1 MTWSLEKIAAD
12 DTVRLIAELA
22 GDLGMDAYLAG
33 GGVRDCLLGREV
45 NDLDFALSGAW
56 EELPRLFAARW
67 GGSFFWLDE
76 GRLQARVSKKTAGG
90 TLVRDFAPL
99 RGATIE
105 DDLRQRDFTVNALAM
120 KVAGGELIDPLRGGP
135 DLDGKL
141 IRACSDHAFDDDPL
155 RLLRALRFAAELGFT
170 VEEGTWNDLRRK
182 GDLLGGVA
190 KERVRDELFR
200 LLAAPGIGTNLSM
213 LDASRLLPVIFPW
226 FAQDQASL

>member
-1 MTWSLEKIAAD
+1 MGMTWSLEKIAAD

-120 KVAGGELIDPLRGGP
+120 
-135 DLDGKL
+135 
-141 IRACSDHAFDDDPL
+141 
-155 RLLRALRFAAELGFT
+155 
-170 VEEGTWNDLRRK
+170 
-182 GDLLGGVA
+182 
-190 KERVRDELFR
+190 
-200 LLAAPGIGTNLSM
+200 
-213 LDASRLLPVIFPW
+213 
-226 FAQDQASL
+226 